1 MNDIDDKI
9 KQAFNRELNDIIAD
23 NERTDANPFKQI
35 KWAFKS
41 KMKWIYAQVMFYTIA
56 FFAVMVYA
64 IYRFYH
70 EQDLKSLIGWGI
82 VIIMTGLIGQIGKLW
97 YWSELGR
104 NRVIREVKL
113 LELQLAHL
121 IQSNDNKQ

>member
-1 MNDIDDKI
+1 MNTIDDKI

-23 NERTDANPFKQI
+23 NERTDANPFKQM
-35 KWAFKS
+35 KWAFKT
-41 KMKWIYAQVMFYTIA
+41 KMKWVYAQVMFYIFV
-56 FFAVMVYA
+56 FFSFMVYA

-70 EQDLKSLIGWGI
+70 EQETKALIGWA
-82 VIIMTGLIGQIGKLW
+82 VAIIMTGLLAQIGKMW
-97 YWSELGR
+97 YWSEMGR

-121 IQSNDNKQ
+121 IKSNDQK